1 MNIKKSLEL
10 VALAFGIA
18 AMVTII
24 YYLITKS
31 TTCFLPYEPILWI
44 RIPEI
49 IIGIICIIVL
59 AMMIKNLLKK

>member
-1 MNIKKSLEL
+1 M
-10 VALAFGIA
+10 ALAFGIA

-24 YYLITKS
+24 YYLITDS
-31 TTCFLPYEPILWI
+31 ATCFLPYEPILWI